1 MKGSYSIKY
10 VLPALVPDMAKAY
23 KELDGVQ
30 NGSQAMN
37 AFANMQK
44 MEEGEKEKMR
54 QSLLKYCE
62 LDTLAM
68 VRVLEK
74 LRKEINN

>member
-10 VLPALVPDMAKAY
+10 VLPALVPDMAEAY
-23 KELDGVQ
+23 QELDGVQ
-30 NGSQAMN
+30 NGSEAMS
-37 AFANMQK
+37 AFVNMSK
-44 MEEGEKEKMR
+44 LEDTEKGKMR
-54 QSLLKYCE
+54 NALLAYCN

-74 LRKEINN
+74 LREI

>member
-1 MKGSYSIKY
+1 MNGSYSIKY
-10 VLPALVPDMAKAY
+10 ALPALVLKFAQAY

-37 AFANMQK
+37 AFANMSK

-54 QSLLKYCE
+54 TALIEYCK

-68 VRVLEK
+68 VKILEI
-74 LRKEINN
+74 LSSEIQ